1 MRPKPQ
7 GGVLLDGSF
16 EQVKILV
23 CNLVVRFVLYI
34 VFHQFYSTPISA
46 SFRPFDVS
54 VEDERINFFAYLFCT
69 SKNWRFVVQKFGPM
83 MNAVPFWSLVSNK
96 ADDGAEGPTCEG
108 IIKMDVSKM
117 KDGDV
122 QPLTSA
128 EWQDSILQAPLWRL

>member
-69 SKNWRFVVQKFGPM
+69 SKNRRFVVQKLGPM

-96 ADDGAEGPTCEG
+96 ADDGGYLSFPLVYYITQSLFHAH
-108 IIKMDVSKM
+108 IISTKTATD
-117 KDGDV
+117 
-122 QPLTSA
+122 
-128 EWQDSILQAPLWRL
+128 LQE